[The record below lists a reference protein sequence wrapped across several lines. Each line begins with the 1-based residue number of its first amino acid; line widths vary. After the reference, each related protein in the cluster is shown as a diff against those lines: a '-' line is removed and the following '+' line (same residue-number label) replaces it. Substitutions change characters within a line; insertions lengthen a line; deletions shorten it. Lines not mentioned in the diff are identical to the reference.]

1 MLPATETSSF
11 PRIEERPSGGR
22 SGLEVRGCFFAAF
35 RLNVVADLLAIVEAV
50 QARALDSA
58 DMDKYVLAAAV

>member
-35 RLNVVADLLAIVEAV
+35 RLNVVADLLAFPETLEARPA
-50 QARALDSA
+50 QRR
-58 DMDKYVLAAAV
+58 